1 MRRIVMLLGVM
12 MVMLVVAAGVAVAVN
27 KQCNNVPCRGTDNN
41 DELHEREGNKKDRI
55 LALQGDDLLDA
66 NNFGSDRDRLKGGPQ
81 NDRLLTNDNDN
92 RDGVEGGRGNDRCVV
107 DAGDNTSSC
116 SVSIQAASVDP
127 AGFQSVEPTTETD

>member
-1 MRRIVMLLGVM
+1 MRRLVMLLGVM

-41 DELHEREGNKKDRI
+41 DELHEREGSKKDRI
-55 LALQGDDLLDA
+55 LGLQGDDLLDA

-81 NDRLLTNDNDN
+81 SDRLLSNDNDS
-92 RDGVEGGRGNDRCVV
+92 RDGVEGGRGNDRCIV

-116 SVSIQAASVDP
+116 SVSIQAVGVDP
-127 AGFQSVEPTTETD
+127 AGFTD